1 MENTSKIDQFH
12 FLLMI
17 ETYLDKKISKMFL
30 DSDLLYKQLKE
41 VVSIF

>member
-1 MENTSKIDQFH
+1 MENTSKIDHFH
-12 FLLMI
+12 FLLMT